1 MTVRL
6 GTNWKIL
13 IGKILVIKL
22 DFTLGSDFKVEKP
35 VTYLE
40 LFLSWKYK
48 MHQSSLEIISDN
60 HFIMSK
66 DPKKRI
72 RTYYTQHDGVV
83 TAEHLLFGVQKS
95 KMPFQDHNESYY

>member
-1 MTVRL
+1 
-6 GTNWKIL
+6 
-13 IGKILVIKL
+13 
-22 DFTLGSDFKVEKP
+22 
-35 VTYLE
+35 
-40 LFLSWKYK
+40 